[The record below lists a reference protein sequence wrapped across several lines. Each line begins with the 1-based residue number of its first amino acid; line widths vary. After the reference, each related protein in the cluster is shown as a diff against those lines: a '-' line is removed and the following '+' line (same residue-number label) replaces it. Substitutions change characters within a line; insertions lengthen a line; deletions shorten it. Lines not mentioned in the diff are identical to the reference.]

1 MKTKEKGFALVL
13 ALVLLLVMSLMGG
26 ALIIIAS
33 SDHGKNTENDRYQQ
47 TFYVAETA
55 LLEGERY
62 ILDKYLGEWDN
73 NTAIRKTTN
82 RFLPLSQNINWDGK
96 MNKVNYSTS
105 TILDGEPTL
114 CFKSFKDLARNN
126 VGVPTNL
133 KIVTAESF
141 NYGVFLTDAFES
153 SGNSVRINEAE
164 TLNQYFYEYFI
175 VRLGS
180 APFRG
185 KGSSVK
191 KKAGNSSSNGI
202 AYRIYGCGIYIN
214 KNSTTSR
221 ILIPLESTII
231 LPK

>member
-1 MKTKEKGFALVL
+1 ME
-13 ALVLLLVMSLMGG
+13 
-26 ALIIIAS
+26 
-33 SDHGKNTENDRYQQ
+33 
-47 TFYVAETA
+47 
-55 LLEGERY
+55 
-62 ILDKYLGEWDN
+62 
-73 NTAIRKTTN
+73 
-82 RFLPLSQNINWDGK
+82 
-96 MNKVNYSTS
+96 
-105 TILDGEPTL
+105 
-114 CFKSFKDLARNN
+114 C
-126 VGVPTNL
+126 
-133 KIVTAESF
+133 
-141 NYGVFLTDAFES
+141 FLTDAFES
-153 SGNSVRINEAE
+153 SGDSVRIKEAE

-214 KNSTTSR
+214 KNSTASR